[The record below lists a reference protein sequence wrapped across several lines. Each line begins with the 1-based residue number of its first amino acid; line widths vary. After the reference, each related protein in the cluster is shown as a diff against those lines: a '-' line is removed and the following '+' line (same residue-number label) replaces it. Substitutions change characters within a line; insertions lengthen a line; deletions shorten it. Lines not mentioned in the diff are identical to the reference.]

1 MIRGLARQFVVAL
14 VVGALLGL
22 WVGPLPG
29 PMAHAAGRPAHTIA
43 DPALF
48 VYVPSNAELHQ
59 PVQVVVAMHG
69 MGGNGKEFCQSL
81 IAAAE
86 RNGWIVV
93 APTFRYQD
101 YMNPALV
108 LQDDLSF
115 LPRLRATLDDLP
127 RRTGVA
133 TRDRVLLYGHSRGA
147 QAVHR
152 FATYYPERTLG
163 VVAMSAG
170 SYTLPLAT
178 TTVGGTGGR
187 AQQLP
192 LPYGV
197 ADLRARLGR
206 DFDAEAFKQVRF
218 QVEVGEQDANPTETP
233 RAWDPYLGRS
243 RIDRA
248 RAYTK
253 ALQDLGVPATL
264 TVYPEAGH
272 GISPQMHDDAL
283 AFLQQVAASVAS
295 PAPVVPDYGLGAAR
309 GILASGAVVEAA
321 ALSRR

>member
-1 MIRGLARQFVVAL
+1 
-14 VVGALLGL
+14 
-22 WVGPLPG
+22 
-29 PMAHAAGRPAHTIA
+29 MAHAAGRPAYTIA
-43 DPALF
+43 DPTLF

-59 PVQVVVAMHG
+59 PVQVLVAMHG

-115 LPRLRATLDDLP
+115 LPRLKATLDDLP
-127 RRTGVA
+127 RRTGVP

-178 TTVGGTGGR
+178 TVDGTGGTGGR

-218 QVEVGEQDANPTETP
+218 QVEVGGQDGNPNETP

-248 RAYTK
+248 RAYTQ
-253 ALQDLGVPATL
+253 ALQELGVPAEL
-264 TVYPEAGH
+264 RVYPEAGH
-272 GISPQMHDDAL
+272 GISAQMHGDAL
-283 AFLQQVAASVAS
+283 AFLQQVAASAA
-295 PAPVVPDYGLGAAR
+295 PALPAAPTYGLGAAR
-309 GILASGAVVEAA
+309 GVLASGAVVEAA

>member
-29 PMAHAAGRPAHTIA
+29 RMAHAAGRPAYTIA

-59 PVQVVVAMHG
+59 PVQVLVAMHG

-115 LPRLRATLDDLP
+115 LPRLKATLDDLP
-127 RRTGVA
+127 RRTGLA
-133 TRDRVLLYGHSRGA
+133 TRDHVLLYGHSRGA

-178 TTVGGTGGR
+178 TVDGR

-218 QVEVGEQDANPTETP
+218 QVEVGGQDGNPNETP

-248 RAYTK
+248 RAYTQ
-253 ALQDLGVPATL
+253 ALQELGVPAEL
-264 TVYPEAGH
+264 RVYPEAGH
-272 GISPQMHDDAL
+272 GISAQMHSDAL
-283 AFLQQVAASVAS
+283 AFLQQVAASAVS
-295 PAPVVPDYGLGAAR
+295 APPTYGLGAAR
-309 GILASGAVVEAA
+309 GVLASGAVVEAA

>member
-29 PMAHAAGRPAHTIA
+29 PTAHAAGRPAYTLS

-48 VYVPSNAELHQ
+48 VYVPSNADLHQ
-59 PVQVVVAMHG
+59 PVQVLVAMHG

-115 LPRLRATLDDLP
+115 LPRLKATLDDLP
-127 RRTGVA
+127 RRTGLA

-178 TTVGGTGGR
+178 TVGGTGGR

-206 DFDAEAFKQVRF
+206 DFDAEAFKQIRF
-218 QVEVGEQDANPTETP
+218 QVEVGGQDTNPNETP

-248 RAYTK
+248 RAYTR
-253 ALQDLGVPATL
+253 ALQELGVPAEL
-264 TVYPEAGH
+264 RVYPEAGH
-272 GISPQMHDDAL
+272 AISAQMHDDAL
-283 AFLQQVAASVAS
+283 AFLQQVAASA
-295 PAPVVPDYGLGAAR
+295 APVYGLGAAR
-309 GILASGAVVEAA
+309 GVRASGVVVEAA

>member
-1 MIRGLARQFVVAL
+1 MIRGLARPFVVAL

-29 PMAHAAGRPAHTIA
+29 PTAQAAGRPAYTLS

-48 VYVPSNAELHQ
+48 VYVPSNADLHQ
-59 PVQVVVAMHG
+59 PVQVLVAMHG

-81 IAAAE
+81 IASAE

-115 LPRLRATLDDLP
+115 LPRLKATLDDLP
-127 RRTGVA
+127 RRTGLA

-178 TTVGGTGGR
+178 TVNGTGGR
-187 AQQLP
+187 ARQLS

-206 DFDAEAFKQVRF
+206 DFDVEAFKRVRF
-218 QVEVGEQDANPTETP
+218 QIEVGGQDGNPNETP

-243 RIDRA
+243 RVDRA

-253 ALQDLGVPATL
+253 ALHDLGVPATL

-283 AFLQQVAASVAS
+283 AFLQQVAASAA
-295 PAPVVPDYGLGAAR
+295 PALPAAPTYGLGAAR
-309 GILASGAVVEAA
+309 GVLASGAVVEAA

>member
-1 MIRGLARQFVVAL
+1 MIRGLARHIVVAL
-14 VVGALLGL
+14 IVGAFLGL

-29 PMAHAAGRPAHTIA
+29 STAYAEGRPAYTLS

-48 VYVPSNAELHQ
+48 VYVPSNAEAHQ
-59 PVQVVVAMHG
+59 PVQVLVAMHG
-69 MGGNGKEFCQSL
+69 MGGNGKEFCQNL
-81 IAAAE
+81 LAAAE

-93 APTFRYQD
+93 APTFKYQD

-115 LPRLRATLDDLP
+115 LPRLKATLDDLP
-127 RRTGVA
+127 RRTGLA
-133 TRDRVLLYGHSRGA
+133 TRGRVLLYGHSRGA

-163 VVAMSAG
+163 VVALSAG

-178 TTVGGTGGR
+178 TTVEGR
-187 AQQLP
+187 QQLP

-218 QVEVGEQDANPTETP
+218 QVEVGGQDGNPNETP

-243 RIDRA
+243 RVDRA
-248 RAYTK
+248 RAYTR
-253 ALQDLGVPATL
+253 ALQELGVPATL

-272 GISPQMHDDAL
+272 GISPQMQNDAL
-283 AFLQQVAASVAS
+283 AFLQQVADSAV
-295 PAPVVPDYGLGAAR
+295 PAAPGAPAYGLGAAR
-309 GILASGAVVEAA
+309 GVLASGAAVEAA